1 MIAKTRRLSGSLLTR
16 ILVVEALTIIAACL
30 VLPLLA
36 RSELTSSVTRIENDV
51 LLGQAETVARGL
63 GHAPGTAPGAGWHVD
78 LGEALR
84 PIYATGYDGR
94 AYAVVDAQQHL
105 LAASR
110 FALPSLWPQMPY
122 SAHMQRFETG
132 TLVGLRL
139 PVSVDG
145 TKLWVVVTQDQT
157 RPGAVVDDVVHA
169 FLPRY
174 LVGLVGLLLLMP
186 LINGI
191 ILWHS
196 FQKLRRV
203 AHEAAA
209 IRPQALHA
217 RLEESGLPTEARALV
232 RATNGLLERVQAAFH
247 LQEEFAG
254 NVAHE
259 LRTPLAALRVQI
271 GLVEDGPVRE
281 TMIRQIERMS
291 HVLSQLRD
299 LASLESAG
307 HAEMAPLDLS
317 ELVIALVVEM
327 TPEILQ
333 QGRGIAVVGAE
344 QPILVLGNR
353 VQLTIAL
360 RNLIDNARKH
370 TPGGHHIEVSLG
382 AEGSVHVADD
392 GPGIAEDD
400 SPHLVRRLW
409 RADQQRSDGAGLGL
423 SIVQRIVDSHHGR
436 LEIGRSAMGGA
447 MFSLLLRPAPKP

>member
-1 MIAKTRRLSGSLLTR
+1 MIAKTRLLSGSLLTR
-16 ILVVEALTIIAACL
+16 ILVVEALTIVAACL

-63 GHAPGTAPGAGWHVD
+63 GHAPGSLPGAGWHVE

-105 LAASR
+105 LTASR
-110 FALPSLWPQMPY
+110 FALPALWPRMPY

-132 TLVGLRL
+132 SLVGLRL
-139 PVSVDG
+139 PVTVDG
-145 TKLWVVVTQDQT
+145 APLWVVVTQDQT

-299 LASLESAG
+299 LASLESAER
-307 HAEMAPLDLS
+307 AAMAPLDLS
-317 ELVIALVVEM
+317 DLVIALVVEM

-333 QGRGIAVVGAE
+333 QGRSIAVVGAE
-344 QPILVLGNR
+344 HPIPVLGNR

-382 AEGSVHVADD
+382 AEGSIHVADD

-423 SIVQRIVDSHHGR
+423 SIVQRIADSHHGR
-436 LEIGRSAMGGA
+436 LEIGRSALGGA
-447 MFSLLLRPAPKP
+447 MFSLVLRPAPKP

>member
-1 MIAKTRRLSGSLLTR
+1 MIAKTRLLSGSLLTR
-16 ILVVEALTIIAACL
+16 ILVVEALTIVAACIA
-30 VLPLLA
+30 LPLLA
-36 RSELTSSVTRIENDV
+36 RGMLTNSVTRIENDL

-63 GHAPGTAPGAGWHVD
+63 SHASGSAPGAGWHVD

-94 AYAVVDAQQHL
+94 AFAVVDAQHHL

-110 FALPSLWPQMPY
+110 YASPALWPPMPY

-132 TLVGLRL
+132 SLVGLRL
-139 PVSVDG
+139 PVEVDRAR
-145 TKLWVVVTQDQT
+145 LWVVVTQDQT
-157 RPGAVVDDVVHA
+157 RPGAVVDDVVRA

-174 LVGLVGLLLLMP
+174 LVGLVALLLLMP

-203 AHEAAA
+203 AHEAGA
-209 IRPQALHA
+209 ISPQALHA
-217 RLEESGLPTEARALV
+217 RLDESGLPSEARALV
-232 RATNGLLERVQAAFH
+232 RATNELLERVQAAFH

-271 GLVEDGPVRE
+271 GLIDDGPVRDA
-281 TMIRQIERMS
+281 MIRQIERMS

-299 LASLESAG
+299 LASLESANS
-307 HAEMAPLDLS
+307 AEIAALDLS
-317 ELVIALVVEM
+317 ELVIGLVAEM
-327 TPEILQ
+327 TPEILNHA
-333 QGRGIAVVGAE
+333 RSIAVVGEE
-344 QPILVLGNR
+344 QAILVLGNR
-353 VQLTIAL
+353 VQINIAL
-360 RNLIDNARKH
+360 QNLIDNALKH

-382 AEGSVHVADD
+382 AEGSVRVADD

-436 LEIGRSAMGGA
+436 LEIGRSARGGA
-447 MFSLLLRPAPKP
+447 LFSLILPLAPRP